1 MASLASAVFSDRAS
15 DAPLSVGSQLINRL
29 LKPATYDL
37 AEGLPADKLVDCV
50 AVRYLRTGCCER
62 IQHCV
67 FRLFQVGEPK
77 DCLGFGSLRR
87 LLPTRHTDGLL
98 SRGVSMEVN
107 LAYSDYENPV
117 SGLS

>member
-15 DAPLSVGSQLINRL
+15 DAPLSVGSQLINML

-50 AVRYLRTGCCER
+50 AVRYLRTGCRER

-67 FRLFQVGEPK
+67 FRLFQAGEPN
-77 DCLGFGSLRR
+77 DCLWFGSLRR
-87 LLPTRHTDGLL
+87 RLPTRRLDGLV
-98 SRGVSMEVN
+98 SRGVCMD
-107 LAYSDYENPV
+107 ATFA
-117 SGLS
+117 